1 MTIDIYTPG
10 KNLLIHRKAGN
21 EQQRDIKKR
30 DKQKNSY
37 LKVQL
42 FPREDSK
49 GGRVEL

>member
-30 DKQKNSY
+30 DKQK
-37 LKVQL
+37 KKQL
-42 FPREDSK
+42 FKSTVIPKR
-49 GGRVEL
+49 RQ